1 MPVAGSGIR
10 VPEHKTIVYDRVG
23 AKKNVYNAQRENK
36 YKLDSTI
43 APREERK
50 KRKNKKGAVLVFD
63 ENAIRD
69 FVGGMHKRKLAR
81 KKEGARQHAEKAL
94 VDRRL
99 RRKEVQKLACVF
111 SHRLVFVFAY

>member
-69 FVGGMHKRKLAR
+69 
-81 KKEGARQHAEKAL
+81 
-94 VDRRL
+94 
-99 RRKEVQKLACVF
+99 
-111 SHRLVFVFAY
+111 HRSVRTRVY